1 MYIIILVNVCIQ
13 SNFAICILFLPPIGL
28 IIFLFNYTTNYV
40 HAAARQYTP
49 AVTIYFR
56 FSRNRKKKKQF
67 CFVDNPFSYIKVR
80 FKKKKINLSSLR
92 IPRNLF
98 FSIASKM
105 ASCRTK
111 NQFCVSQKGISY
123 VLPQQQLN
131 ERIKYSR
138 YNIMCVV

>member
-56 FSRNRKKKKQF
+56 FSRNRKKKKTILLRRQ
-67 CFVDNPFSYIKVR
+67 PFLYH
-80 FKKKKINLSSLR
+80 
-92 IPRNLF
+92 
-98 FSIASKM
+98 
-105 ASCRTK
+105 
-111 NQFCVSQKGISY
+111 KG
-123 VLPQQQLN
+123 
-131 ERIKYSR
+131 
-138 YNIMCVV
+138 